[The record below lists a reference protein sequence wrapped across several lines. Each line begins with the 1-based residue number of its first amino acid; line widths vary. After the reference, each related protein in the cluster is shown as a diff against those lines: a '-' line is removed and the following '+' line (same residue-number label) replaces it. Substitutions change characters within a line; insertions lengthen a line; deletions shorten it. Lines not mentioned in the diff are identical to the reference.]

1 MMGEWKETNMS
12 DSIAVSNLNYKD
24 LMQRQ
29 QSSGRVVNVS
39 NQTNKKSHEY
49 DFKIVSFMLGQQFY
63 AIDIMAVKEIINASR
78 FTRIPN
84 ALDFVMGVL
93 NIRGEIIPIINMAKM
108 FHLNSEITAAAEQQI
123 IVIKID
129 TLSIGLVVDKI
140 SQVIPLRK
148 ADIQPPSPLLG
159 GINERYIAGVAEI
172 NSRLYVILDIEYIF
186 SDKEKAKR
194 STLPQDTDL
203 NEEFFTFFCNQTEE
217 LANVH
222 INEFNRAAFTKIYL
236 DYARETNLTQMPKLD
251 GATAQNMV
259 ARFIS
264 QHSGMLW
271 DKPYTD
277 YFTDSVTRHL
287 ASFCSDE
294 VRVLDVGCGNGH
306 EAYSLYCLLSDQI
319 LGASVRMLAAD
330 SNLSAVSAAPNFELS
345 GNQIPSWVNK
355 DKYFVRLGEN
365 SYKIKREV
373 TDQIYFEFHNA
384 TNIASY
390 NREFDLVVARD
401 LSLSMPA
408 DDYRAFL
415 EGVSSKIVSG
425 GLLLL
430 GDHENVA
437 ELKEF
442 DKIENNHM
450 MIYKKK

>member
-12 DSIAVSNLNYKD
+12 DSIAASNLNYKD

-93 NIRGEIIPIINMAKM
+93 NIRGEIIPIINLAKM

-236 DYARETNLTQMPKLD
+236 DYAYVNSHFRQS
-251 GATAQNMV
+251 
-259 ARFIS
+259 IHS
-264 QHSGMLW
+264 Q
-271 DKPYTD
+271 
-277 YFTDSVTRHL
+277 
-287 ASFCSDE
+287 C
-294 VRVLDVGCGNGH
+294 
-306 EAYSLYCLLSDQI
+306 
-319 LGASVRMLAAD
+319 
-330 SNLSAVSAAPNFELS
+330 
-345 GNQIPSWVNK
+345 NQQ
-355 DKYFVRLGEN
+355 RL
-365 SYKIKREV
+365 V
-373 TDQIYFEFHNA
+373 
-384 TNIASY
+384 
-390 NREFDLVVARD
+390 
-401 LSLSMPA
+401 
-408 DDYRAFL
+408 
-415 EGVSSKIVSG
+415 
-425 GLLLL
+425 
-430 GDHENVA
+430 
-437 ELKEF
+437 
-442 DKIENNHM
+442 
-450 MIYKKK
+450 